1 MAEIKVGER
10 VTVTLETV
18 EAVEAVEGKGC
29 DGCFFDVTN
38 SFCVAIALGME
49 CASKYRSDGKNII
62 YKEVKE

>member
-49 CASKYRSDGKNII
+49 CASKYRSDAKNII

>member
-1 MAEIKVGER
+1 MVEIKVGER

-29 DGCFFDVTN
+29 DGCFFDGTN

>member
-10 VTVTLETV
+10 VTVTL

-29 DGCFFDVTN
+29 DGCFFDRTN

-62 YKEVKE
+62 YKEIKE